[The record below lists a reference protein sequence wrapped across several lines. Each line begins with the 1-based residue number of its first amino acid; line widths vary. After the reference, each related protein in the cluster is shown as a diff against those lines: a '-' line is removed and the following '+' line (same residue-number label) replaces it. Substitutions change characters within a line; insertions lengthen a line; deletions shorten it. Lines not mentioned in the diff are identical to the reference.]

1 MAPMTVSPEEA
12 RVLGCL
18 LEKERTTPDVYPL
31 SLNGL
36 VTACN
41 QTTNRW
47 PVVRYDESTV
57 EVALDGLRERGLVRR
72 GVYPGSR
79 VIKYRHALDE
89 ELKLAPGPMAVLCVL
104 LLRGPQTSGELKT
117 RTERLH
123 GFADLVAL
131 EDAVDALA
139 AHEDGPLVR
148 RLEREPGQKEP
159 RIQELLSTSVSP
171 GLDGP
176 VRTSDPADAPAAARP
191 AVPATGSADG
201 SAGGSVGDARLAA
214 LEARVASL
222 ERELEALRTGL
233 GG

>member
-1 MAPMTVSPEEA
+1 MTLSPEEA

-18 LEKERTTPDVYPL
+18 LEKERTTPDAYPL

-47 PVVRYDESTV
+47 PVVRYDEPTV
-57 EVALDGLRERGLVRR
+57 EAALDALRERGLVRR

-89 ELKLAPGPMAVLCVL
+89 ELKLAPGPSAVLCVL
-104 LLRGPQTSGELKT
+104 LLRGPQTTGELKT

-123 GFADLVAL
+123 GFADLVAV
-131 EDAVDALA
+131 EDAIDALA
-139 AHEDGPLVR
+139 RHEDGPLVL
-148 RLEREPGQKEP
+148 RLDRGAGQKEP
-159 RIQELLSTSVSP
+159 RVQELMTGGEAL
-171 GLDGP
+171 P
-176 VRTSDPADAPAAARP
+176 VAAPAVAPAASGPGAGP
-191 AVPATGSADG
+191 AAADRI
-201 SAGGSVGDARLAA
+201 DA
-214 LEARVASL
+214 LEARVADL
-222 ERELEALRTGL
+222 ERELEALRASL

>member
-1 MAPMTVSPEEA
+1 MTLTPEEA

-18 LEKERTTPDVYPL
+18 LEKERTTPDAYPL

-47 PVVRYDESTV
+47 PVVRYDDATV
-57 EVALDGLRERGLVRR
+57 EAALDGLRERGLVRR

-89 ELKLAPGPMAVLCVL
+89 ELKLAPGPTAVLCVL

-131 EDAVDALA
+131 EDAIDALA
-139 AHEDGPLVR
+139 SHEDGPLVR

-159 RIQELLSTSVSP
+159 RIHELLSSGAAIEAKAAT
-171 GLDGP
+171 G
-176 VRTSDPADAPAAARP
+176 AAPAP
-191 AVPATGSADG
+191 VPAAPARSAEPEGSG
-201 SAGGSVGDARLAA
+201 ARIAA
-214 LEARVASL
+214 LEARVERL
-222 ERELEALRTGL
+222 ERDLEALRDGL

>member
-1 MAPMTVSPEEA
+1 MTLTPEEA

-18 LEKERTTPDVYPL
+18 LEKERTTPDAYPL

-47 PVVRYDESTV
+47 PVVRYDEATV
-57 EVALDGLRERGLVRR
+57 EAALDGLRERGLVRR

-79 VIKYRHALDE
+79 VIKYRHALDD
-89 ELKLAPGPMAVLCVL
+89 ELKLAPGPMAVLGVL
-104 LLRGPQTSGELKT
+104 LLRGPQTAGELKT

-131 EDAVDALA
+131 EDAIDALV

-159 RIQELLSTSVSP
+159 RIQELLSSGASAEATAGGS
-171 GLDGP
+171 
-176 VRTSDPADAPAAARP
+176 TAPAPPPAAP
-191 AVPATGSADG
+191 PPGPDPDG
-201 SAGGSVGDARLAA
+201 SAARIAA
-214 LEARVASL
+214 LEARVARL
-222 ERELEALRTGL
+222 EQDLEALRDGL